1 MARRDRTRRSL
12 RKLLPQ
18 PQPKLQRRQRYM
30 TEPRAMDYYR
40 HLFPANI
47 IAKQCGR
54 ILVSAKLGFQIFY
67 RRRMTLFAP
76 VDYWSHNMSIGWLEM
91 IKC

>member
-1 MARRDRTRRSL
+1 
-12 RKLLPQ
+12 
-18 PQPKLQRRQRYM
+18 M

-54 ILVSAKLGFQIFY
+54 IFGFRQARF
-67 RRRMTLFAP
+67 FKFF
-76 VDYWSHNMSIGWLEM
+76 IGGA
-91 IKC
+91 